1 MPDQSEKLH
10 YEHPLSERIRT
21 FLRVEFLAAQGRF
34 GLEGDSEWH
43 SRIAVTTLAETLD
56 LFGRGDLKTELIKE
70 LERLTT
76 TFNALRENPGVDD
89 RSLSYYVSQC
99 EGYIERL
106 KTAQG
111 QLGARLKQDELL
123 NSVIQRSGIP
133 GGTCVFDLPAYHRW
147 LSQPVADRRQD
158 LEQWFDEVRLVQEAS
173 ELVIGLIRDSAR
185 PSSETAR
192 EGVYQR
198 SLEKGTP
205 YQMVRVALPREL
217 RYFPEISGSRL
228 FVTVRFMEQASTAE
242 RPVRTED
249 DVPFELYCCVL

>member
-1 MPDQSEKLH
+1 MPDQSEKLY

-43 SRIAVTTLAETLD
+43 SRLAVTTLAETLD

-70 LERLTT
+70 LERLTS
-76 TFNALRENPGVDD
+76 TFNALREKPGVDGE
-89 RSLSYYVSQC
+89 RLSYYVTQC
-99 EGYIERL
+99 EEHIERL
-106 KTAQG
+106 KSAQG

-147 LSQPVADRRQD
+147 LCQPASTRRRD
-158 LEQWFDEVRLVQEAS
+158 LDQWFDEIRLVQEAS
-173 ELVIGLIRDSAR
+173 ELIVELIRGSAR
-185 PSSETAR
+185 PTRELAR

-205 YQMVRVALPREL
+205 YKMLRVALPPEEP
-217 RYFPEISGSRL
+217 YFPEISGSRL
-228 FVTVRFMEQASTAE
+228 FVTVRFMEQPSTEE
-242 RPVRTED
+242 RPVRTD
-249 DVPFELYCCVL
+249 ADVPFDLYCCML